1 MRRLRAMRQFNRI
14 GRICL
19 LFAAAYATSAITAG
33 AQIRGVY
40 SPGSN
45 LSGAGGVPDPGFSYS
60 NQFWYNTADRWYTPD
75 GKPRPD
81 QNNIFALIDNNT
93 FTLVPKSKLWG
104 AKLELMV
111 DVAISKGSFAAID
124 SSQVITS
131 TGFATLEQQPYAVSA
146 VGFTNINFVPFDLGW
161 SFKRLDLQL
170 GASIY
175 AFSGRYT
182 PLASDNLSSG
192 CWTFGPQVGATIY
205 LTRSKSN
212 QVSVYDYYAWNTQE
226 ARRPPAKPPRDGGPV
241 TPGQNE
247 SIDYSVSHTFV
258 LGKEEKWSLLAGP
271 AGYGQWQ
278 TTINQRPDSQ
288 GLKYTIQAV
297 GFTVNVSTPY
307 KGVYF
312 GTSQLWEYD
321 AHDTYEGR
329 TRIVT
334 GGVNF

>member
-1 MRRLRAMRQFNRI
+1 MKRSNRI

-19 LFAAAYATSAITAG
+19 VLAAVYALPAA

-60 NQFWYNTADRWYTPD
+60 NQFWYNTADHWYAPD

-81 QNNIFALIDNNT
+81 ANNLFVLIDNNS

-124 SSQVITS
+124 SRQIIAK
-131 TGFATLEQQPYAVSA
+131 TGLATIETQPYAVSA

-161 SFKRLDLQL
+161 NFKRLDLQV

-205 LTRSKSN
+205 LTKSKSN
-212 QVSVYDYYAWNTQE
+212 QVSVYNYYAWNTQE
-226 ARRPPAKPPRDGGPV
+226 ARHPPPDGPV

-247 SIDYSVSHTFV
+247 SIDYSLSHTFSF
-258 LGKEEKWSLLAGP
+258 GKEEKWSLLAGP

-278 TTINQRPDSQ
+278 TTANQRPDSQ
-288 GLKYTIQAV
+288 GLKYTIQAG
-297 GFTVNVSTPY
+297 GFTVSVSTPY

-334 GGVNF
+334 GGINF